1 MKLISGRPVSSDPAS
16 QECFDVANGWLRECI
31 SSSRHQFCKS
41 TTEELHGAHSPL
53 PTRVIDVGHP
63 NGSQEPRLILAS
75 NITSGS
81 SRSYAALSHCWGG
94 QPFAQIDGPESP
106 NSVQTSVDENPNK
119 ATTSLRPL
127 TTLKENIEDRMKII
141 PMSILPRTFRDAV
154 KVTRGLGLRFLWID
168 SLCIIQDSK
177 SDWEKEA
184 AQMADIYKNSYVTI
198 AAESSPD
205 SHHGILNE
213 RHSGFCSIEV
223 PFISKRHNIQTTMFI
238 RPALDDWE
246 ISMSEPKSKLCS
258 RAWVLQESL
267 LAPRTIHYGIQ
278 QILWECRSHSLAEGD
293 MTPIAPSTREK
304 SWSWSRNKRFLSD
317 VEEVSIP
324 RSNTPTEGITVK
336 DTYYLRWYSILND
349 YSSRK
354 LTFPS
359 DVFPAL
365 AGIATE
371 FNRRLQD
378 QYIAGLWKA
387 DLLRGLLWTV
397 SKPELAKSAIPYRA
411 PTWTWA
417 SIIGQI
423 TIPADD
429 SLNLV
434 GTNNAEI
441 LNVEMRPAQHTSVST
456 DGNFYSEISAGRLTL
471 RGRWKS
477 TQQWDMGEEEYWKD
491 YIIRDVEEEEVESC
505 YMFRYFDIGTEERL
519 LERRQNRRSLSL
531 VHVAARVG
539 KIGNTPVLWFLILE
553 SGDDGDEAVYRR
565 VGVVEVHN
573 AVNGERWLKEW
584 EMRTVVII

>member
-31 SSSRHQFCKS
+31 SSSQHQFCKS

-94 QPFAQIDGPESP
+94 QPFSQIDGPESP

-127 TTLKENIEDRMKII
+127 TTLKENIEDRMKNI

-177 SDWEKEA
+177 SDWENEA

-213 RHSGFCSIEV
+213 RHFGFSPIEV

-267 LAPRTIHYGIQ
+267 LAPRTLHYGIQ

-317 VEEVSIP
+317 LKEVSFSL
-324 RSNTPTEGITVK
+324 SNTPTESITVK

-434 GTNNAEI
+434 GTNSAEI
-441 LNVEMRPAQHTSVST
+441 LNVETKPAQHSSVST

-491 YIIRDVEEEEVESC
+491 YIIRDVGEEEVESC

-553 SGDDGDEAVYRR
+553 SGDYGDEAVYRR

-573 AVNGERWLKEW
+573 AVNGEKWLKEW
-584 EMRTVVII
+584 EIRTVVII